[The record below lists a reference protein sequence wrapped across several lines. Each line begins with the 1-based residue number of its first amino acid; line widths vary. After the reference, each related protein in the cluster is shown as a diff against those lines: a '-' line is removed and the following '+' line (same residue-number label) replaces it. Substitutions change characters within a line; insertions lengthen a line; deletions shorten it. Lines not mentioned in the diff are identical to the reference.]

1 MAGGQGF
8 RVKHACFHE
17 KTFTFSAGLDFG
29 GDRAH
34 ITPAANFRGGN
45 FNRSFILLCPATV
58 TVDCFSRQGSS

>member
-1 MAGGQGF
+1 MKKRLHF
-8 RVKHACFHE
+8 P
-17 KTFTFSAGLDFG
+17 AGLDFG